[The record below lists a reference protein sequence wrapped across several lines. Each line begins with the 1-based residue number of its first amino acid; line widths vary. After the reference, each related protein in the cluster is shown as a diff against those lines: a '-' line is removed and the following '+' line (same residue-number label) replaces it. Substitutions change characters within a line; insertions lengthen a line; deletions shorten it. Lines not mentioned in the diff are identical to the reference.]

1 MEVTIQCPHCQMELE
16 APAELEGKPAIC
28 PNCQEQ
34 FIVQPIDAAPQTP
47 AAPEPSTAAQSEP
60 AEPKPKKRKPKTT
73 EKRRPKTEKEGSTS
87 KSAPDA
93 EPSLKTPRFK

>member
-34 FIVQPIDAAPQTP
+34 FIVQPIDAAPGAP
-47 AAPEPSTAAQSEP
+47 AAPETSVAPLSEP
-60 AEPKPKKRKPKTT
+60 TEPKPKKRKPKTT
-73 EKRRPKTEKEGSTS
+73 EKRRPKKEKEKPPS
-87 KSAPDA
+87 KSVSDL
-93 EPSLKTPRFK
+93 SLIHI